1 VNHIIYQ
8 YTIPINKPDRYKR
21 QLVLN
26 ALSKKKCEK
35 DDITRIVEAS
45 PGLEDHPA
53 GVKEDG
59 QEEGS
64 SPSHPSPELNDLR
77 RDNIRKELEG
87 NLMPRDTR

>member
-1 VNHIIYQ
+1 MNHINLSIQYSLSIY
-8 YTIPINKPDRYKR
+8 PDRYKR

-53 GVKEDG
+53 GVKE
-59 QEEGS
+59 EGS
-64 SPSHPSPELNDLR
+64 SPSQPSPELNELR
-77 RDNIRKELEG
+77 RNNIRKELEG